1 MKRYR
6 TLCIVLVILFFVGIP
21 VLLSAAE
28 QRITP
33 PGVAFDYKAREL
45 KAPPHIVSKLNQLRN
60 QIAAQK
66 LSFKVGYTGAMD
78 FDLAKLAALKVS
90 PNFGQMVREQNALAI
105 KRLKE
110 LPVVSPVCSYQ
121 APSFD
126 LRTKGAVTPVKDQGY
141 CGSCWDFATLGAFE
155 GSWSIINSQPIDSSE
170 QDILDCSQIGSCDG
184 AWIPAFQ
191 YLIDKGVTTEANY
204 PYRRSKGSCNATFP
218 RLFKADAWGYV
229 GSDHNIPS
237 VTALK
242 QALCANGPLYITVRA
257 TGAFQAYTSGIF
269 NEHSAGNINH
279 AITLIGWDDTKQ
291 AWLIKNS
298 WGTDWGD
305 TCGYG
310 TERGY
315 MWISYT
321 SNSIGYGAAW
331 VRAHGAI
338 ALRSAANGKYVSVD
352 NGTEKSLI
360 ANNTSADLRA
370 RFEMVNL
377 DARSIALKS
386 MANGKIVCADPGG
399 SIPLIAN
406 RTTAGPWETF
416 QISDA
421 GVGKVVLRADSND
434 KYVSVQNTATNN
446 LIANRS
452 TVGPWETFEIVNM
465 GPGKIALK
473 STGNGKFVS
482 AESSGAKALAANR
495 ATAGSWETFETINLA
510 GSRKALR
517 SLSNGKYVSVDVGA
531 AKILSANG
539 RSVEP
544 AQTFEMTYLGGGKI
558 ALRSRANG
566 KYVCAENAG
575 ANPLIAN
582 RTSPGAWETFEMFN
596 APIVNLMQIPQL
608 SGSQ

>member
-1 MKRYR
+1 MKHYR
-6 TLCIVLVILFFVGIP
+6 TLFIFTLIILFIGIP
-21 VLLSAAE
+21 ILLSAAE

-45 KAPPHIVSKLNQLRN
+45 KAPPHIVSKLTQLRS

-66 LSFKVGYTGAMD
+66 LSFKVGYTAAMD
-78 FDLAKLAALKVS
+78 FDLAKLAALKVP
-90 PNFGQMVREQNALAI
+90 PNFGQMVQKQNALAVQ
-105 KRLKE
+105 RLKE
-110 LPVVSPVCSYQ
+110 LPVVSPVCTYQ

-155 GSWSIINSQPIDSSE
+155 GSWSIINSQLIDSSE

-184 AWIPAFQ
+184 AWMSAFQ
-191 YLIDKGVTTEANY
+191 HLIDKGVTTEANY
-204 PYRRSKGSCNATFP
+204 PYHRSKGSCNATFP
-218 RLFKADAWGYV
+218 RLYKADAWGYV
-229 GSDHNIPS
+229 GSDDNIPS

-242 QALCANGPLYITVRA
+242 QALCANGPLFVAVRA

-269 NEHSAGNINH
+269 NEHSAGDVNH

-321 SNSIGYGAAW
+321 SNSIGHGAAW

-377 DARSIALKS
+377 DARLIALKS
-386 MANGKIVCADPGG
+386 MATGKIVCADPGG
-399 SIPLIAN
+399 TIPLIAD
-406 RTTAGPWETF
+406 RTTPGPWETF
-416 QISDA
+416 QIYDA
-421 GVGKVVLRADSND
+421 GAGKVVLRADSND
-434 KYVSVQNTATNN
+434 KYVSVNTATNY
-446 LIANRS
+446 LIPNRT

-473 STGNGKFVS
+473 SMGNGKFVFV
-482 AESSGAKALAANR
+482 ESSGAKRLAAIR
-495 ATAGSWETFETINLA
+495 ATAGSSETFETINLA
-510 GSRKALR
+510 GSWKALR
-517 SLSNGKYVSVDVGA
+517 SLSNMKYVSVDVGA

-539 RSVEP
+539 SSVKP
-544 AQTFEMTYLGGGKI
+544 AQTFEMTYLGAGKI

-566 KYVCAENAG
+566 KYVSAENAG
-575 ANPLIAN
+575 AKPLIAN
-582 RTSPGAWETFEMFN
+582 RTSPGVWETFEMFN

-608 SGSQ
+608 SGAQ